1 MLKGQKLKKGD
12 KVAVVSL
19 SSGMLGEKWAIHKFE
34 IAKKRMKELFSL
46 ELVAMPNALKGIKY
60 IYEHPEARAKDLM
73 DAFKDKEVKAIISA
87 IGGNDAI
94 RILPYLD
101 FEVIKQNPKIF
112 SGFSD
117 TTAIHFMLRKAGIN
131 TFYGPAIMTDF
142 SQYLF
147 MNDITIDA
155 INKLWFDGVSEYRL
169 PSSKVYSLEK
179 DKVMWGEDNINKD
192 RVWHKEEKGFE
203 LLQGKSAVEGRL
215 LGGCIDVMANL
226 MGTSIWPKAEEWKDK
241 ILFVETSDNNM
252 SPSSL
257 AGILRSF
264 ASQGIFD
271 KVKGVI
277 VGKPAHE
284 DYYEEYKQIY
294 KDVIGFEAKR
304 PDLPIIY
311 NVNFGHAT
319 PITIIPYGIKCK
331 IDCKKKSIT
340 ITEKCVKN

>member
-1 MLKGQKLKKGD
+1 MLDIKLIRENPDKINELLKRRNPELSIDEVIEIDVERRKIQTQADELRAKRKSESQKIGELKK
-12 KVAVVSL
+12 K
-19 SSGMLGEKWAIHKFE
+19 GE
-34 IAKKRMKELFSL
+34 
-46 ELVAMPNALKGIKY
+46 NT
-60 IYEHPEARAKDLM
+60 
-73 DAFKDKEVKAIISA
+73 
-87 IGGNDAI
+87 DAI
-94 RILPYLD
+94 QEDVRKIGD
-101 FEVIKQNPKIF
+101 EIK
-112 SGFSD
+112 
-117 TTAIHFMLRKAGIN
+117 AL
-131 TFYGPAIMTDF
+131 
-142 SQYLF
+142 
-147 MNDITIDA
+147 
-155 INKLWFDGVSEYRL
+155 
-169 PSSKVYSLEK
+169 
-179 DKVMWGEDNINKD
+179 
-192 RVWHKEEKGFE
+192 EEKGFE
-203 LLQGKSAVEGRL
+203 VLQGKGSVQGRL

-226 MGTSIWPKAEEWKDK
+226 MGTSVWPKAEEWKDK

-284 DYYEEYKQIY
+284 DFYEEYKKVY